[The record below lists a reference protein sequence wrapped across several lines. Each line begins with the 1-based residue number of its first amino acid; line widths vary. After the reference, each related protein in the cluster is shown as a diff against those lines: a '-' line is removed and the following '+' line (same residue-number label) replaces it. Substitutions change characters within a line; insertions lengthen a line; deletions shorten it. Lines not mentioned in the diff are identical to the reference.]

1 MIKSKLIMVISSV
14 GLVATLGVGCTSL
27 SLKEDNSQDNIV
39 KNEVKEDASNEVASE
54 EKDNMN
60 TNNATDDEANAT
72 KEAKGTSNSISSNN
86 ENVVSS
92 KNEVNNNYDEIENE
106 VEELLNTQSCD
117 KPSDNNPNTPSDT
130 PSQDTSVPSE
140 DSNIPSQDTNI
151 PSQDSDKPLD
161 DTNKPSEIPDE
172 PVVSDSNYIAE
183 IEQAIFQRVNQERAA
198 IGLPALSYNTTMEH
212 YARIKSKDMADNG
225 YFSHEDLKGNLITE
239 QMKADGVS
247 YKAWGENIAYI
258 QGIDDNSVLATK
270 FMDNW
275 MNSSG
280 HRANILSTNFSSIG
294 IGVYKIGNTYYATQ
308 EFYR

>member
-27 SLKEDNSQDNIV
+27 SSKEGNTQDNIV
-39 KNEVKEDASNEVASE
+39 KTEVKEEASNDVAKE
-54 EKDNMN
+54 EDNSD
-60 TNNATDDEANAT
+60 TNNNTTNNEANAT
-72 KEAKGTSNSISSNN
+72 KETKDSGNSINSSDENIVTSNT
-86 ENVVSS
+86 
-92 KNEVNNNYDEIENE
+92 EVNNYDYE
-106 VEELLNTQSCD
+106 VESGVEEILNTPSCN
-117 KPSDNNPNTPSDT
+117 KPSYNNPNTPNDT

-140 DSNIPSQDTNI
+140 DSSTPSQDTN
-151 PSQDSDKPLD
+151 
-161 DTNKPSEIPDE
+161 TPSEIPDE

-183 IEQAIFQRVNQERAA
+183 IEQAIFQRVNQERTAA
-198 IGLPALSYNTTMEH
+198 GLPALSYNITMEH
-212 YARIKSKDMADNG
+212 YARIKSKDMGDNG
-225 YFSHEDLKGNLITE
+225 YFSHEDLQGNLITE
-239 QMKADGVS
+239 QMKTDGVS

-258 QGIDDNSVLATK
+258 QGMNDNNSLATK